1 MRFVYLY
8 LQLAMKK
15 IVLLSVFVLLLSCE
29 RKEAPSVSFY
39 YWKTFFT
46 LTPKEQSVL
55 DANETGKIYVRYFD
69 VKMVNDAPVPVAP
82 IRFDKPKPK
91 KEIVP
96 VVFLKNEVFLS
107 DKVDV
112 YDLVKKMLHLI
123 HQINAKNRLTIQE
136 IQIDCDWSLQSR
148 DKFMLFLKELKKK
161 SPKTIS
167 ATIRLH
173 QIKYFKETK
182 VPPVDY
188 GVLMFYNMGELNAGK
203 GNSIYD
209 KTIAERYLPSLKDYP
224 LPLKVALPVY
234 SWIIHSRNGHI
245 VNLISKI
252 DRKGFQNN
260 ANFEW
265 KEDRAVVKKNTL
277 AKGFFFEEGDQ
288 LKVEAIHEEDLKEM
302 IGLLKKYMPKKPKEI
317 IYFDLDQNNFNKLTN
332 DDFFKT
338 CNADF

>member
-1 MRFVYLY
+1 
-8 LQLAMKK
+8 MKK
-15 IVLLSVFVLLLSCE
+15 ILLLSVFVLLLSCE
-29 RKEAPSVSFY
+29 SNDAPSVSFY
-39 YWKTFFT
+39 YWRTFFK

-55 DANETGKIYVRYFD
+55 AANETDKIYVRYFD
-69 VKMVNDAPVPVAP
+69 VKLVNDTPVPVAP
-82 IRFDKPKPK
+82 IRFDKTKPK

-96 VVFLKNEVFLS
+96 VVFIKNEVFLS
-107 DKVDV
+107 DKVDINE
-112 YDLVKKMLHLI
+112 LVKNMLHLI
-123 HQINAKNRLTIQE
+123 HQINAKNRLAIQE
-136 IQIDCDWSLQSR
+136 IQVDCDWSLQSR

-188 GVLMFYNMGELNAGK
+188 GVLMFYNMGDLNADK

-209 KTIAERYLPSLKDYP
+209 KTIAERYLPSLKNYP
-224 LPLKVALPVY
+224 LELKLALPVY

-245 VNLISKI
+245 VNLISKM
-252 DRKGFQNN
+252 DAKEFQNN
-260 ANFEW
+260 LNFEW
-265 KEDRAVVKKNTL
+265 KENKAMVKKNTL
-277 AKGFFFEEGDQ
+277 TKGFFFQEGDQ
-288 LKVEAIHEEDLKEM
+288 LKIEAIHEEDLKEM
-302 IGLLKKYMPKKPKEI
+302 IGLLKKYMTKEPKEI

-338 CNADF
+338 CSTNF